1 MKKPITIIAVLVAL
15 GVAAYFLLGNR
26 MGDITETSDDIAT
39 TSNGEVSGEVIS
51 VNTDG
56 VAADGPSHVTIKK
69 PDGSEVVIAIKSMGI
84 NLCPAQDSIANP
96 YDLKVGDKV
105 SAKGQ
110 VGEDGVIVP
119 CESAEDY
126 LKVTE

>member
-26 MGDITETSDDIAT
+26 MGDITQTSDEST
-39 TSNGEVSGEVIS
+39 TSTGEVSGEVIS

-56 VAADGPSHVTIKK
+56 VAADGPSLVTIKK
-69 PDGSEVVIAIKSMGI
+69 SDGSEAVIAIRSMGI
-84 NLCPAQDSIANP
+84 NLCPAQENIADP
-96 YDLKVGDKV
+96 YKLKVGDRV

-110 VGEDGVIVP
+110 VGEDGVIAP
-119 CESAEDY
+119 CESSEDY
-126 LKVTE
+126 LKITE